1 MVAPPVISVIAT
13 DLFWPFLGAALALL
27 VIPPKTR
34 SEAARRGVVS
44 VVAGWTAGGTLHE
57 WMGLTD
63 TLQNRGFALAL
74 AAFLSWWILGALPKA
89 STRWLSR
96 DGGATD

>member
-1 MVAPPVISVIAT
+1 MVAPPVIDAIAAK
-13 DLFWPFLGAALALL
+13 LLWPFLGAVLALL

-34 SEAARRGVVS
+34 GEAWRRGVVS
-44 VVAGWTAGGTLHE
+44 MTAGWIGGGTLRE
-57 WMGLTD
+57 WLNLTN
-63 TLQNRGFALAL
+63 TPQNEGFALAL

-96 DGGATD
+96 DDAQ